1 MDDEGADERDH
12 AGEMSTEL
20 RRRVKGNMDRALG
33 KAKALSAPTGV
44 YRAPCAHVALGFGNM
59 YDLLA
64 WARPS
69 NILLSGKEKRHVQAA
84 VQRPRR
90 SHNDGCYSYYY

>member
-1 MDDEGADERDH
+1 MDDDGADERDH

-33 KAKALSAPTGV
+33 KAKTLSAPTGV
-44 YRAPCAHVALGFGNM
+44 YRAPCAHAALGFGNM

-64 WARPS
+64 WARAT
-69 NILLSGKEKRHVQAA
+69 VQHTAGRRREAPHTSSSAA
-84 VQRPRR
+84 PTPVP
-90 SHNDGCYSYYY
+90 